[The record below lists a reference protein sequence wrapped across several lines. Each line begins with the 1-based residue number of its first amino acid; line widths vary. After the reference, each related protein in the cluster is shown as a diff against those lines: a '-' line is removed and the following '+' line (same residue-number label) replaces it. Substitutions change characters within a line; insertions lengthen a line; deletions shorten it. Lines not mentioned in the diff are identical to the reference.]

1 MTTQAMQT
9 QNQTGGGNVERTRAR
24 PVFVPRADIFETA
37 EAIVLKA
44 DVPGVKESSL
54 SITLEDNV
62 LTLEGNVEPEHRPG
76 FSLAHA
82 EYDVGD
88 YRRVFTLS
96 TDVDRDKIEAT
107 LKAGVLTLTLP
118 KAEPAKARKIA
129 VRGL

>member
-9 QNQTGGGNVERTRAR
+9 QDLSGGKLERTRAR
-24 PVFVPRADIFETA
+24 PVFVPRADIYETP
-37 EAIVLKA
+37 EAIVLLA
-44 DVPGVKESSL
+44 DVPGVKESNL
-54 SITLEDNV
+54 SITLENDV
-62 LTLEGNVEPEHRPG
+62 LTIEGNVEPEAHSG

-82 EYDVGD
+82 EYEVGD

-107 LKAGVLTLTLP
+107 LKAGVLTLVLP

-129 VRGL
+129 VRAA